1 MPAYSEILRR
11 AVIAAPSGAERHEVY
26 AKARAALVQRLRGA
40 RTAPR
45 DITRERLLL
54 EQAVREIEGE
64 AADRL
69 REGSSL

>member
-1 MPAYSEILRR
+1 MPDYSDLLRR
-11 AVIAAPSGAERHEVY
+11 ALAGAPGGSERHEVY
-26 AKARAALVQRLRGA
+26 AKARTALVQRLRDA

-54 EQAVREIEGE
+54 EQSVRKIEAE

-69 REGSSL
+69 RLGS